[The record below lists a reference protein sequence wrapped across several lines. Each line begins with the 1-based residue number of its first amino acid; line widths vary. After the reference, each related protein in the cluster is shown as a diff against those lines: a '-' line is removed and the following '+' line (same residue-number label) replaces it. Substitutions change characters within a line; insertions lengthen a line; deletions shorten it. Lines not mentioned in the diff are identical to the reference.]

1 MTLEEFINN
10 YENDYCIFSNK
21 IYFNKKSYYRETH
34 YVSVIDKKEYNKSN
48 EKYIRRMLSANRSYI
63 VKEAIITK
71 DLEFPNILLAENNP
85 YYTIYKTNMIDDDP
99 FEFGYV
105 GELIP

>member
-1 MTLEEFINN
+1 
-10 YENDYCIFSNK
+10 
-21 IYFNKKSYYRETH
+21 
-34 YVSVIDKKEYNKSN
+34 
-48 EKYIRRMLSANRSYI
+48 MLSANRSYI
-63 VKEAIITK
+63 VKETIITK

-99 FEFGYV
+99 FEFGYI